1 MFWYPK
7 NTFLAG
13 ERLPSQDHS
22 IFKDS
27 KGLAERSGASSLSDL
42 RIPTLKSWEPE
53 N

>member
-7 NTFLAG
+7 NTFLAW
-13 ERLPSQDHS
+13 ERLPSQDQP

-27 KGLAERSGASSLSDL
+27 KGLAERSGAFSLSDL